1 MKRCTLAHTHW
12 FHSRSTVTT
21 LWMKLTLQCR
31 WWTSF
36 WRVCELVTSGIQ
48 SIKEGNPA
56 KANSLSEA
64 SCENLS
70 LSPLP
75 QMFPPFTTSLIDN
88 LSGRHIKDLAAAS
101 QPSRTNRPP
110 PPPSAANQL
119 PLNRA
124 HHQLKEGGHR
134 SQKLPLAAGAV
145 KTGQVNAQKK
155 KISEEWL
162 ENNRLRK
169 CWTVCWNTNFNS
181 IQKRALAVKGAFFLI
196 LHFLHPNLPNLCLNL

>member
-1 MKRCTLAHTHW
+1 
-12 FHSRSTVTT
+12 
-21 LWMKLTLQCR
+21 MKLTLQCQ

-70 LSPLP
+70 LSPSP

-88 LSGRHIKDLAAAS
+88 LSARHIKDLAAAS

-110 PPPSAANQL
+110 PPSAANQL
-119 PLNRA
+119 LPNRA
-124 HHQLKEGGHR
+124 HHQSKEGGT
-134 SQKLPLAAGAV
+134 SEPKASTCCWGGGSV
-145 KTGQVNAQKK
+145 KTGKVNAQKK
-155 KISEEWL
+155 IISKYWM

-169 CWTVCWNTNFNS
+169 CWTVGWNTKFYL
-181 IQKRALAVKGAFFLI
+181 IQKRVLLSCWCEKLFYFAI
-196 LHFLHPNLPNLCLNL
+196 LHPNLQNLIYKKLLFVLEK

>member
-1 MKRCTLAHTHW
+1 MRRCTLPHTHW
-12 FHSRSTVTT
+12 FHCRSTMSI
-21 LWMKLTLQCR
+21 LWMKLTLQCQ

-88 LSGRHIKDLAAAS
+88 LSARHIKDLAAAS

-110 PPPSAANQL
+110 PPSAANQL
-119 PLNRA
+119 LLNRA
-124 HHQLKEGGHR
+124 HHQSKEGGTSEPKASTCWWGGGGVNHSLGKRKLAKWMHR
-134 SQKLPLAAGAV
+134 
-145 KTGQVNAQKK
+145 K
-155 KISEEWL
+155 KIS
-162 ENNRLRK
+162 K
-169 CWTVCWNTNFNS
+169 
-181 IQKRALAVKGAFFLI
+181 
-196 LHFLHPNLPNLCLNL
+196 

>member
-1 MKRCTLAHTHW
+1 M
-12 FHSRSTVTT
+12 SI
-21 LWMKLTLQCR
+21 LWMKLTLQCQ

-48 SIKEGNPA
+48 SVKEGNPA

-88 LSGRHIKDLAAAS
+88 LSARHIKDLAAAS

-110 PPPSAANQL
+110 HPRQPISCCL
-119 PLNRA
+119 I
-124 HHQLKEGGHR
+124 EGGWTSEPKASTCCWGGGGSVKSGHVKAQKEK
-134 SQKLPLAAGAV
+134 SQKSDW
-145 KTGQVNAQKK
+145 
-155 KISEEWL
+155 KI
-162 ENNRLRK
+162 
-169 CWTVCWNTNFNS
+169 
-181 IQKRALAVKGAFFLI
+181 ID
-196 LHFLHPNLPNLCLNL
+196 